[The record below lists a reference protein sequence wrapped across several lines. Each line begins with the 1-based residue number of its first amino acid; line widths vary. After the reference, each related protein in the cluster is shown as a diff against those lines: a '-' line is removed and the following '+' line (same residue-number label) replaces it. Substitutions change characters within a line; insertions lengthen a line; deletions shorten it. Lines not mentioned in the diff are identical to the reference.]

1 MSVGACS
8 VCLRGRASCSLSVER
23 GGRST
28 VVCLGFSWLWFLL
41 GGRGARARGLP
52 WLLGVGSTLFYF
64 HDLILK
70 LNKSKYASVAIQN

>member
-41 GGRGARARGLP
+41 GGRGAGARGLQ
-52 WLLGVGSTLFYF
+52 WLLGVGSTLAAARIWSTDSITEAYG
-64 HDLILK
+64 
-70 LNKSKYASVAIQN
+70 